1 MPRKKK
7 YKVEETVSRKK
18 SARKNIT
25 SDEDFDLTNFS
36 LANDN
41 YIEED
46 LIGEIDEEDE
56 EQEVMSHI
64 REYEKEH
71 KSKLVNIYKKIGK
84 PKFKA
89 VANFKDDK
97 ALKAEYEKFIIL
109 LDKHNIVV
117 HFKNEYPV
125 SEKYRFII
133 DEVFNQDVED
143 TQNTKIH
150 INFVYEDFHPEMDF
164 DGEDDD
170 EFY

>member
-1 MPRKKK
+1 M
-7 YKVEETVSRKK
+7 
-18 SARKNIT
+18 
-25 SDEDFDLTNFS
+25 
-36 LANDN
+36 
-41 YIEED
+41 
-46 LIGEIDEEDE
+46 
-56 EQEVMSHI
+56 
-64 REYEKEH
+64 
-71 KSKLVNIYKKIGK
+71 
-84 PKFKA
+84 
-89 VANFKDDK
+89 
-97 ALKAEYEKFIIL
+97 
-109 LDKHNIVV
+109 DKHNIVV